1 MSDSSLPV
9 QAAIV
14 AALEA
19 DAGVAAL
26 VGARIYDRVPEATVF
41 PYVSL
46 GPETGDPFDA
56 AAMSGWDATI
66 QIDTW
71 SRKGGRVEAK
81 TIMAAISA
89 RLHRGALNVTGHALV
104 FLLLEFQTVLDGGDG
119 ETVHGVQRFGF
130 RTHTED

>member
-14 AALEA
+14 AALKA
-19 DAGVAAL
+19 DAEVAGL
-26 VGARIYDRVPEATVF
+26 VGARVYDRAPEAVAF
-41 PYVSL
+41 PYVSF
-46 GPETGDPFDA
+46 GPEAGEPFDA
-56 AAMSGWDATI
+56 AALSGWDATI

-81 TIMAAISA
+81 AIMAAISA
-89 RLHRGALNVTGHALV
+89 RLHRGALTVAGHALV

-119 ETVHGVQRFGF
+119 ETVHGVQRFGY